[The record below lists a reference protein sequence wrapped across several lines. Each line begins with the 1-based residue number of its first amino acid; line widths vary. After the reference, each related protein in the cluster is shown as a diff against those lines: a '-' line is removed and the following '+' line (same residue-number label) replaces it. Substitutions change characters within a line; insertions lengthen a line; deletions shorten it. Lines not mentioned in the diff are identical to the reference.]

1 MLVSCWTSS
10 LERCHVF
17 PKTSAS
23 IFKGRFMKKKYDKQK
38 IYLGKELFSL
48 NVYTYTPHVLCVCF
62 KCKVHVLCVWTIL
75 CYTLIRYINDQTT
88 SLLWQSFCWL
98 VFISLHG
105 RESSYIYSQLFRQ
118 KTIERVC
125 LGRKKAFSDQMVS
138 NINMERTFSCSTLL
152 RNSRSP
158 HSRWWWC
165 HSPSRC
171 SDDVVTLI
179 CLIVLW
185 MKLKNTKQKPV
196 SANPVLELLN
206 VHCPL

>member
-1 MLVSCWTSS
+1 MINRKSTDFLFIIAV
-10 LERCHVF
+10 
-17 PKTSAS
+17 A
-23 IFKGRFMKKKYDKQK
+23 
-38 IYLGKELFSL
+38 LGKELFSL

-118 KTIERVC
+118 KTIEHVC

-196 SANPVLELLN
+196 FANPVLELLN